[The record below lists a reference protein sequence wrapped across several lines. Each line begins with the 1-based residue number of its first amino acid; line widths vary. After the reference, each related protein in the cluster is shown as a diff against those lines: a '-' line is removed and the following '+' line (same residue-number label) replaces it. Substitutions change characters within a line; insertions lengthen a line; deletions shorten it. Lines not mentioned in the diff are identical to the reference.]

1 MATFFLELIP
11 PRPSFA
17 EDMTEAER
25 AFMAEHVA
33 YWLGLSARREA
44 VVFGAVADPKGAWGL
59 AVLDVEDAAPGPRPS
74 PRASGGPEGGR
85 PSSIRC
91 RAPSCGRDGLRRGVN
106 WAMVGGSGRGTMNRY
121 DFPAAAPSSPAAQTA
136 SDAPSSSASWRA
148 TGQVWD
154 LSARRACPAPSR
166 ERLM

>member
-1 MATFFLELIP
+1 MATFFFKLIP

-59 AVLDVEDAAPGPRPS
+59 AVLDVEDAARAEAVAEGDPAVEKGGLTYENPS
-74 PRASGGPEGGR
+74 DAARRRA
-85 PSSIRC
+85 
-91 RAPSCGRDGLRRGVN
+91 AVT
-106 WAMVGGSGRGTMNRY
+106 VY
-121 DFPAAAPSSPAAQTA
+121 AAA
-136 SDAPSSSASWRA
+136 
-148 TGQVWD
+148 
-154 LSARRACPAPSR
+154 
-166 ERLM
+166 

>member
-1 MATFFLELIP
+1 MATFFFKLIP

-59 AVLDVEDAAPGPRPS
+59 AVLDVEDAARAEAVAEGDPAVEKGGLTYEIHPM
-74 PRASGGPEGGR
+74 PRAVVR
-85 PSSIRC
+85 P
-91 RAPSCGRDGLRRGVN
+91 
-106 WAMVGGSGRGTMNRY
+106 
-121 DFPAAAPSSPAAQTA
+121 
-136 SDAPSSSASWRA
+136 
-148 TGQVWD
+148 
-154 LSARRACPAPSR
+154 
-166 ERLM
+166 